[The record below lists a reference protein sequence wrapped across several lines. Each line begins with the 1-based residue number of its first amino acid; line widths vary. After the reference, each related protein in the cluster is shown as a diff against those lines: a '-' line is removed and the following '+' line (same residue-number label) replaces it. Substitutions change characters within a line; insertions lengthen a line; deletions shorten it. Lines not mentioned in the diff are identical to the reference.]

1 MKRIVILTLV
11 VLCVA
16 IDMNAQIQTGRGKIL
31 IAYFSHPL
39 INVDNIDSVTG
50 ASVQISDGKKIGNV
64 ELVAGMI
71 QRATG
76 GDLFAIQT
84 QRPYPQPQ
92 DFNVLRDYVIRE
104 QDARRMPEL
113 AAHVTNMASYDTI
126 FIGYPIW
133 MYTLP
138 MVIKSFLEE
147 YDLSGK
153 TIIPF
158 CVHGGSRWADSI
170 ERIKELEPRAKIEDG
185 FIVSRNTVARSERD
199 IASWLR
205 RLGMVR

>member
-1 MKRIVILTLV
+1 MKRIVILTLTALCIV
-11 VLCVA
+11 VNV
-16 IDMNAQIQTGRGKIL
+16 NAQSQTGRGKIL

-39 INVDNIDSVTG
+39 INIENIDAVTG
-50 ASVQISDGKKIGNV
+50 ASVQISGGKKIGNV

-76 GDLFAIQT
+76 GDVFAIQT

-92 DFNVLRDYVIRE
+92 DFNVLRDYVIQE

-113 AAHVTNMASYDTI
+113 ASHVTNIASYDTV

-133 MYTLP
+133 MYTVP
-138 MVIKSFLEE
+138 MVIRSFLEE

-170 ERIKELEPRAKIEDG
+170 ERIKELEPQAKIEDG

-199 IASWLR
+199 VIVWLR
-205 RLGMVR
+205 KFGMVQ

>member
-39 INVDNIDSVTG
+39 VNVDNIDSVTG

-71 QRATG
+71 QRATS
-76 GDLFAIQT
+76 GDLFAIKT

-104 QDARRMPEL
+104 QDTRRMPEL
-113 AAHVTNMASYDTI
+113 ATHVTNMASYDTV

-170 ERIKELEPRAKIEDG
+170 ERIKELEPRAKIENG

-205 RLGMVR
+205 RLGM